1 MIRRSAAA
9 LAALLAACSDGPTA
23 PGGGRPTQL
32 LLVADLHGT
41 RVAEVVVEVSA
52 PDIRPALVFNLPV
65 ADSVASGTLTVT
77 AGSDRVLVVR
87 CYDDASV
94 ETHRGAD
101 TITVQASG
109 NPPLT
114 ITLLPLTGD
123 VPIEATIAGIVVT
136 VTPGAD
142 TLVAGGLSRRLTATV
157 TTTGGSPVSGRVQ
170 WASLSPAIATVDTSG
185 TVRGLSSGTVQIV
198 AVLAGAAGA
207 ATVRV
212 LAPAEVPP
220 VLQLVASAL
229 SSPLLVTAPPG
240 DTARLFVVEQ
250 TGMIRVLRRDTLLA
264 TPFLDLTTA
273 VSCCGERG
281 LLALA
286 FHPQYGSNGFFYVNY
301 TDGGGT
307 TRVVRYHVSA
317 DPQVADAA
325 TATVILSQAQP
336 FSNHN
341 GGMLAFGP
349 DGYLYIG
356 LGDGGSGGD
365 PQGNGQNLATWLG
378 KMLRI
383 DVTGGSP
390 YAVPASNPFVG
401 QTGILPE
408 IWASGLRNP
417 WRYAFDR
424 ATGDLYIADVGQ
436 SAREEVNLQPA
447 ASAGGQNYGWN
458 VMEGTACYSPP
469 TDCQTAGLTLP
480 VLDYTHADGCSVSGG
495 YVYRGQ
501 LIPMLAGAYF
511 YADFCAGWV
520 RSFRYVGGAAT
531 DQRDWTALRPPGG
544 SISSFGEDGRGELY
558 VVSLTG
564 TVHRIVP
571 AYR

>member
-9 LAALLAACSDGPTA
+9 LAALLAACSDGPMA

-65 ADSVASGTLTVT
+65 ADSVASGTITVT

-87 CYDDASV
+87 CYDAAGV

-170 WASLSPAIATVDTSG
+170 WASLNPAIATVDTSG
-185 TVRGLSSGTVQIV
+185 TVRGLRSGTVQIV
-198 AVLAGAAGA
+198 AVHAGAAGA

-250 TGMIRVLRRDTLLA
+250 TGKIRVLRRDTLLA

-424 ATGDLYIADVGQ
+424 TTGDLYIADVGQ

-458 VMEGTACYSPP
+458 VMEGAACFSPS
-469 TDCQTAGLTLP
+469 TGCQTAGLALP
-480 VLDYTHADGCSVSGG
+480 VLDYTHADGCSVTGG
-495 YVYRGQ
+495 YVYRGSR
-501 LIPMLAGAYF
+501 IPMLAGLYF
-511 YADFCAGWV
+511 YGDFCDGWV
-520 RSFRYVGGAAT
+520 RSFRYAAGAAT
-531 DQRDWTALRPPGG
+531 DHRDWTQLRPAGG
-544 SISSFGEDGRGELY
+544 QISSFGEDARGEIY
-558 VVSLTG
+558 VVSLAG
-564 TVHRIVP
+564 TVHRLAP